1 MLDLQRIA
9 DDINTFLDSTDQI
22 RDADLEPL
30 ATAYAKACKDANV
43 RLRRCGDLLQRG
55 LRSEAIHLA
64 DEPPNLL
71 DLTASLDLP
80 RLSEWEAIC
89 AMYNLQRP
97 QRLLIDV
104 AAELNEAYA
113 LEQPLESALSD
124 MRLLALA
131 KAPLQPRLEVLRRI
145 AAADPLTIR
154 WTEDIGAL
162 ETLQLSALSR
172 DAKTA
177 IQRSDFAT
185 LHTIGKQLSDQQ
197 WTTPPPHEL
206 VEMVFDAELNQ
217 LCEDMSSAQSKNDV
231 RAVRNTMAQ
240 IDAASRR
247 RGGQLPASIVASIKT
262 GQRWLAAQDQR
273 LEDEAEFA
281 KYCATLQHELNRNAD
296 TPVLEAIY
304 ARVVEFGLPVP
315 EAVKAQYDRVLR
327 ERQALLSAGR
337 RRNFLLLV
345 TFAIVIAIAI
355 VYYAVENS
363 RASNATN
370 WSRKI
375 AAAINQGQL
384 DDAQKL
390 WDSVSASDPK
400 LAARPELVVQHQALE
415 KAHAAERQRLVDFAR
430 LIEDAKATDV
440 EAKRRQLLSEA
451 SKLSRSNSEKL
462 QVRELQTGKAGAG
475 KP

>member
-30 ATAYAKACKDANV
+30 ATAYAKACKEANV

-80 RLSEWEAIC
+80 RLSEWEATC

-104 AAELNEAYA
+104 ASQLNEAYA
-113 LEQPLESALSD
+113 LEQPLESALTD

-145 AAADPLTIR
+145 ASADPLTIR

-162 ETLQLSALSR
+162 ETLQLAALSR
-172 DAKTA
+172 DSKTA
-177 IQRSDFAT
+177 IQRGDFAM
-185 LHTIGKQLSDQQ
+185 LHAIGKELSDQH
-197 WTTPPPHEL
+197 WTALPPREL

-217 LCEDMSSAQSKNDV
+217 LCLDISSAQSKNDV

-240 IDAASRR
+240 MDAATRR
-247 RGGQLPASIVASIKT
+247 RGGQLPGNVVTSIKT
-262 GQRWLAAQDQR
+262 GLRWLAAQDQR
-273 LEDEAEFA
+273 SEDEAEFA
-281 KYCATLQHELNRNAD
+281 KYCATLQNELNRNAD

-315 EAVKAQYDRVLR
+315 ESVKKHYDRILR
-327 ERQALLSAGR
+327 ERQTLLSAGR

-345 TFAIVIAIAI
+345 ILLAVTATGIA
-355 VYYAVENS
+355 YYAFENS

-370 WSRKI
+370 WSRRI

-390 WDSVSASDPK
+390 WDSVCTTDPG
-400 LAARPELVVQHQALE
+400 LAARPELVVQHQTLE
-415 KAHAAERQRLVDFAR
+415 RAHASEKQRLRDFAR
-430 LIEDAKATDV
+430 LIEEAQATDV
-440 EAKRRQLLSEA
+440 EVKRRQLLSEA
-451 SKLSRSNSEKL
+451 SKMSRSNSEKL
-462 QVRELQTGKAGAG
+462 QVRELQAGKAGAG